1 MALKTKFRDDNM
13 RIPFIAGN
21 WKMNLSVAESVEF
34 LNAISGKLP
43 AADQSQTAIA
53 ASPLFLQTMLEHN
66 DDSPLII
73 AAENCFYEDE
83 GAYTGETSP
92 KALHEMGITHVIL
105 GHSERRKYFNETD
118 DIINKKV
125 HAVFRNQMIP
135 IICCDETMGRR
146 ESSERISWVVSQVT
160 AALKGISIEDARN
173 AIIAY
178 EPSWAIGSG
187 QTASS
192 EEAEEG
198 CYLIRQ
204 TIADIYSD
212 EVANEVRVLY
222 GGSVNDDNAN
232 EILSQND
239 IDGVLAGGASLK
251 PESFL
256 KLANFQQNN

>member
-1 MALKTKFRDDNM
+1 M

-21 WKMNLSVAESVEF
+21 WKMNLSVAKSVEF
-34 LNAISGKLP
+34 LNAIAGKLP
-43 AADQSQTAIA
+43 AAEQSQTAIA
-53 ASPLFLQTMLEHN
+53 ASPLFLQTMLDHN
-66 DDSPLII
+66 ANSPLII

-92 KALHEMGITHVIL
+92 KALHEMGITHVII

-160 AALKGISIEDARN
+160 AALKGIDIEQAKN

-187 QTASS
+187 QTASAD
-192 EEAEEG
+192 EAEEG

-212 EVANEVRVLY
+212 EVANQVRVLY
-222 GGSVNDDNAN
+222 GGSVNDDNASV
-232 EILSQND
+232 ILAQND